1 MSETPTRLHH
11 LLDRWAGE
19 QPDRQFCIDHDGRSH
34 SFAQVSSAV
43 DDAVRDLGDHGVR
56 PGDRVMIVAEN
67 SLALFAFI
75 LACSR
80 LDAWAL
86 LVNARIT
93 LNEIKRLAGHAQPRA
108 IVFTHEASPE
118 ASVHGASFSAA
129 ATDISAFGRV
139 LIAGHRDATPEPVS
153 ASPDQQV
160 AALLY
165 TTGTT
170 GDPKGVML
178 THTNLLFMASASC
191 AMRGLSDHDH
201 FYCVLP
207 MTHVFAFAS
216 ISAAALHA
224 GSVME
229 FVPRFDVRAVF
240 KAFAD
245 RVTAMPAV
253 PAMFAHLLDHAQA
266 KGITKADAP
275 NLRYLST
282 GGAPLDLDLKQR
294 VEDCFGVV
302 LQNGYGLTEASPGVA
317 ATHYGETYEGGVSC
331 GRAIGSQDV
340 RIFPAPG
347 RDGLVDGVGEIV
359 TKGPNVMKG
368 YYKNPEETAK
378 AIDADGYLHT
388 GDLGYLDENGA
399 LFVVGRCKELII
411 RSGFNVYPPD
421 VEAVLNAHPS
431 IVQSAVV
438 GRRLADGNEEVLAFA
453 QVSDGDEIDEAAL
466 KAFASTEL
474 APYKRPSRIII
485 ASALPSSPI
494 GKLLKHKMIETFADR
509 LDAVSS
515 P

>member
-1 MSETPTRLHH
+1 MCETPTRLHH
-11 LLDRWAGE
+11 LLDRWIRQE
-19 QPDRQFCIDHDGRSH
+19 PDRLLCIDHDGQTH
-34 SFAQVSSAV
+34 SFADVGQAV
-43 DDAVRDLGDHGVR
+43 DEATSSLTDNGVR

-93 LNEIKRLAGHAQPRA
+93 LREIERLAGHAEPRA
-108 IVFTHEASPE
+108 IVFTH
-118 ASVHGASFSAA
+118 GASTEAGGHGKA
-129 ATDISAFGRV
+129 LDAVALGQQAFGRV
-139 LIAGHRDATPEPVS
+139 MIAGHRSATPEPTS
-153 ASPDQQV
+153 QSPDEQV

-178 THTNLLFMASASC
+178 THANLLFMASASC
-191 AMRGLSDHDH
+191 AMRGLSAQDH

-216 ISAAALHA
+216 ISAAALYA

-229 FVPRFDVRAVF
+229 FVPRFNVQAVF
-240 KAFAD
+240 DAFAG

-253 PAMFAHLLDHAQA
+253 PAMFAHLLDHAKAQ
-266 KGITKADAP
+266 GITKAPAP

-282 GGAPLDLDLKQR
+282 GGAPLDPDLKKR

-317 ATHYGETYEGGVSC
+317 ATHYGETYEGLSC
-331 GRAIGSQDV
+331 GRAIGAQDV
-340 RIFPAPG
+340 RIVPAPG
-347 RDGLVDGVGEIV
+347 RDALVDGVGEIV

-368 YYKNPEETAK
+368 YYKNSEATAK
-378 AIDADGYLHT
+378 AIDPDGFLHT
-388 GDLGYLDENGA
+388 GDLGYLTEEGT

-431 IVQSAVV
+431 VVQSAVV
-438 GRRLADGNEEVLAFA
+438 GRKLVDGNEEVLAFA
-453 QVSDGDEIDEAAL
+453 QVLDRDQIDEDTL
-466 KAFASTEL
+466 KEFASIEL

-485 ASALPSSPI
+485 ATALPSSPI

-509 LDAVSS
+509 LDPGSL